1 MVEDDPPLRHGLLR
15 LLNQWGYAAEA
26 SATGAQALQWLEQDL
41 FDLVFLDL
49 GLPDIDGFVAC
60 RQLR

>member
-1 MVEDDPPLRHGLLR
+1 M
-15 LLNQWGYAAEA
+15 
-26 SATGAQALQWLEQDL
+26 QWLEQDL